1 MKGRSY
7 LPAVRLNSN
16 YCLTSRINFL
26 AFDSS
31 ANGTRAI
38 SCISGPPVS
47 DQALSR
53 NTGWKPWRTAHMPHA
68 IIRGGNGRRHE
79 VDFEDA
85 EIRIEVYSSDE
96 TVEILIEAVNNL
108 APSDR
113 RRFALLNIPK
123 HLFSSALGAAA
134 LRKGT
139 PGPRRA

>member
-7 LPAVRLNSN
+7 LPTVRLNGN

-38 SCISGPPVS
+38 SCIGGPPVS
-47 DQALSR
+47 DQVLSR
-53 NTGWKPWRTAHMPHA
+53 KTGWKPWSTGHMPHA
-68 IIRGGNGRRHE
+68 IIRAGNGRRHE

-96 TVEILIEAVNNL
+96 TVEILAKQ
-108 APSDR
+108 STTSR
-113 RRFALLNIPK
+113 RQLLLNIPK

-134 LRKGT
+134 LQKGT
-139 PGPRRA
+139 PEPRRA